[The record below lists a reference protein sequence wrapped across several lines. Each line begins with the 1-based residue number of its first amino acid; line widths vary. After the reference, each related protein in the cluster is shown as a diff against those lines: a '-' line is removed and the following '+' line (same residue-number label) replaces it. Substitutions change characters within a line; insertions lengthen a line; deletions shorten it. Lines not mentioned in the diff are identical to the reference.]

1 MKYLIPLLFPLVVYA
16 DTTGNLITNGT
27 FDNGNTGWTTSG
39 DAQVIGDCCPG
50 GHDFEFGDNGSIT
63 QDFNLYSDTITQPM
77 LDNGI
82 TLNSTT
88 EWQNGEGGE
97 GGWAGNNRGG
107 ADSFTVRLQIKDEF
121 GNVLAT
127 TTQTRT
133 DVTGIN
139 GVDFTDTL
147 TYTGIGSNIGNIY
160 LSGQDANAPAN
171 LGGPNVDNI
180 SVTMTYDPIILSL
193 QEVEHI
199 NSIVEVVEELIIEEI
214 IIVEAPVIEE
224 TITVEEPIIEEI
236 ILTAQQSNEIAEIFE
251 EIEEVFTQE
260 EFTQIE
266 ELVFEEIFLE
276 PIALEEV
283 PIKILE
289 EMPMLTVEE
298 QFVEETIV
306 LAPVMME
313 EEILE
318 TSIETFE
325 PVEILEQS
333 PIQST
338 MIEPEIIEEQSIVE
352 EVFEEIV
359 EAPVE
364 ETPTEEITEE
374 TVMAEE
380 PIEETIE
387 VAEAPTEEIVT
398 EQSVEEPVEEV
409 NETEVVEE
417 TERDTD
423 TNESNGD
430 IVAEE
435 REVDNESRSL
445 ETELTVEEI
454 SIKVADKIKTIDGQL
469 KATQMIVAKVMARD
483 NKIASYSQVNTDIFI
498 QPELQSIDIGTYTN
512 NTYVDIRN
520 IYPNQTYEDKL
531 WTSRQ

>member
-1 MKYLIPLLFPLVVYA
+1 MI
-16 DTTGNLITNGT
+16 
-27 FDNGNTGWTTSG
+27 S
-39 DAQVIGDCCPG
+39 
-50 GHDFEFGDNGSIT
+50 
-63 QDFNLYSDTITQPM
+63 FNSS
-77 LDNGI
+77 
-82 TLNSTT
+82 TLRLCKSTT
-88 EWQNGEGGE
+88 FLLCDAKLPFTSRPSNSGFDLDTAEGREFALADNQTAKSNIDFDFDYLESELGE
-97 GGWAGNNRGG
+97 
-107 ADSFTVRLQIKDEF
+107 
-121 GNVLAT
+121 
-127 TTQTRT
+127 
-133 DVTGIN
+133 
-139 GVDFTDTL
+139 DTL
-147 TYTGIGSNIGNIY
+147 EEWGI
-160 LSGQDANAPAN
+160 
-171 LGGPNVDNI
+171 
-180 SVTMTYDPIILSL
+180 
-193 QEVEHI
+193 
-199 NSIVEVVEELIIEEI
+199 EI
-214 IIVEAPVIEE
+214 P
-224 TITVEEPIIEEI
+224 
-236 ILTAQQSNEIAEIFE
+236 
-251 EIEEVFTQE
+251 
-260 EFTQIE
+260 
-266 ELVFEEIFLE
+266 
-276 PIALEEV
+276 
-283 PIKILE
+283 
-289 EMPMLTVEE
+289 
-298 QFVEETIV
+298 
-306 LAPVMME
+306 E

-318 TSIETFE
+318 ASIETFE

-333 PIQST
+333 PIQSS

-398 EQSVEEPVEEV
+398 EQSVEEPMEEV

-430 IVAEE
+430 VVAEE

-512 NTYVDIRN
+512 STYVDIRN

>member
-1 MKYLIPLLFPLVVYA
+1 MKYLIPLLFPLAVYA

-27 FDNGNTGWTTSG
+27 FDNSNTGWTTSG

-88 EWQNGEGGE
+88 EWQNGEGGV
-97 GGWAGNNRGG
+97 GGWAPNRGD

-160 LSGQDANAPAN
+160 LSGQDANAPDY

-180 SVTMTYDPIILSL
+180 SVTMTYDP
-193 QEVEHI
+193 
-199 NSIVEVVEELIIEEI
+199 
-214 IIVEAPVIEE
+214 
-224 TITVEEPIIEEI
+224 TV
-236 ILTAQQSNEIAEIFE
+236 LTMQQTQEIAAIFE

-260 EFTQIE
+260 EFTQIQ

-276 PIALEEV
+276 PIALEEL
-283 PIKILE
+283 PIEILE

-306 LAPVMME
+306 LAPVVME

-318 TSIETFE
+318 ASIETFE

-333 PIQST
+333 PIQSS

-398 EQSVEEPVEEV
+398 EQSVEEPMEEV

-430 IVAEE
+430 VVAEE

-512 NTYVDIRN
+512 STYVDIRN